1 MESEYVEF
9 FNMGEFLENPMFLSL
24 ESNGAQL
31 KFTQDFKTRGEKKK
45 KITVKSCV
53 PIKFIIIRRM

>member
-9 FNMGEFLENPMFLSL
+9 FNTGEFLENPMFLSL

-31 KFTQDFKTRGEKKK
+31 KFTQDFKTRGQKKK
-45 KITVKSCV
+45 DYC
-53 PIKFIIIRRM
+53 